1 MQSIKQGRLA
11 DVVRMLGKGT
21 SAHDFGDF
29 GDAFVRPIAVA
40 TGYGH
45 IDIIKA
51 LIARGADAEA
61 TCCSNMGGA
70 WKGNPASLHGC
81 KALHI
86 AAAVGNAE
94 ACWCCYN

>member
-1 MQSIKQGRLA
+1 AIKQGRLA
-11 DVVRMLGKGT
+11 DVVRMLGEGT
-21 SAHDFGDF
+21 SAQDF

-40 TGYGH
+40 TAYGH

-61 TCCSNMGGA
+61 IRWGNIDGA
-70 WKGNPASLHGC
+70 WKGNPASPHLHGC

-86 AAAVGNAE
+86 AAAVGNEE
-94 ACWCCYN
+94 A